1 VADSTG
7 SGVHSLSNAR
17 VADRPLAGAGVLVT
31 RPARQAGPL
40 AQKIAA
46 LGGSPIIFPAIV
58 ILPPPDASPLAAL
71 HGRLHE
77 FDVAIFVS
85 ANAAE
90 FGVPASGRWPE
101 GVAVYAPGPGS
112 AEALAAL
119 GIAGVQV
126 PATTFDSEGLLAL
139 PELTD
144 VRGKRIVIFRGE
156 GGRELLAATLRQRGA
171 RVDHVACYRRAR
183 PASAAGLAAAFRD
196 QCIDVVTVTSSE
208 GIDNLWSVLD
218 APARA
223 AWQAVTTLAPHPRI
237 VARARELGLAATATA
252 GGDAGLLA
260 GLLQWS
266 ASHLTRS

>member
-1 VADSTG
+1 MADSAG
-7 SGVHSLSNAR
+7 PGAHSSSNAR
-17 VADRPLAGAGVLVT
+17 AADHPLTGVGVLVT

-58 ILPPPDASPLAAL
+58 ILPPPDAAPLAAL
-71 HGRLHE
+71 HGRLRE
-77 FDVAIFVS
+77 FDAAIFVS

-90 FGVPASGRWPE
+90 FGVPASGQWPE
-101 GVAVYAPGPGS
+101 ALAVYAPGQGT

-119 GIAGVQV
+119 GIAGVQI

-139 PELTD
+139 PGLTD

-156 GGRELLAATLRQRGA
+156 GGREFLADTLRQRGA
-171 RVDHVACYRRAR
+171 CVDHVACYRRAR
-183 PASAAGLAAAFRD
+183 PASGAGLAAAFGEGR
-196 QCIDVVTVTSSE
+196 IEIVTVTSSE

-223 AWQAVTTLAPHPRI
+223 RWQAVPTLAPHPRI
-237 VARARELGLAATATA
+237 AARARELGLAATVTA

-260 GLLQWS
+260 GLLECS
-266 ASHLTRS
+266 ASRFHRS